1 MKRKISILVIVALA
15 VALAGC
21 VAGQPAKWSDLS
33 PKAKST
39 AMWQVY
45 SGQYD
50 QYLLDFERYKATPD
64 GPVKTSLVRSLQAR
78 KKALVEAEA
87 AVRAYDSFVETG
99 LIPVAQLESKAL
111 EVLGRIGGY

>member
-1 MKRKISILVIVALA
+1 MKKIIILA
-15 VALAGC
+15 VLAAFLAGC
-21 VAGQPAKWSDLS
+21 AGGAVVKWSDLS

-39 AMWQVY
+39 AMWRVY

-50 QYLLDFERYKATPD
+50 QYLAGYERYKASPD

-87 AVRAYDSFVETG
+87 AVRAYDAFVETG
-99 LIPVAQLESKAL
+99 LIPVAQLEAKAL